1 MICRIRAVK
10 THADSM
16 SMHTDIERGK
26 MKYKTLEDF
35 DLIMENVYGLV
46 TIDMDGIVTY
56 INRQVC
62 NFCGIDYEWA
72 SSGRHVNEVFPFSKM
87 TETLRTKEPSN
98 MEFYHYNGITSASM
112 RHPLIK
118 DGEMV
123 GVIEYDVFYD
133 MEMVE
138 AFVNH
143 YIDLDE
149 EIKYYKEAARDYQ
162 QTKYSLDNI
171 VGKSVPMLNLKEKI
185 KIVANSNST
194 VLVTGETGTG
204 KELVAH
210 SIHDAS
216 KRRLRNFIKM
226 NAASLPESLA
236 ESELFGY
243 TEGAFTG
250 ARKGG
255 KKGKFEMAN
264 HGTLFIDEINAMP
277 LSLQPKLLRALQ
289 EGEIDRVGSAE
300 SIPVDVRI
308 IAATNKD
315 LKEMV
320 DRGEFREDLY
330 YRLNV
335 VELEVPPLRER
346 KEDIKELVDLFIEQQ
361 NNMLGK
367 QVTGIEDKAIETLK
381 KYDWPG
387 NVRELQNVIEK
398 TMNYAVG
405 NVIRDSELIFSMGSQ
420 TPTINKLKDYDSPIE
435 IAKRSAERELI
446 LETLDKVG
454 GNKSQAAKLLKI
466 SRPLLYQKMERL
478 GIKKE

>member
-1 MICRIRAVK
+1 
-10 THADSM
+10 
-16 SMHTDIERGK
+16 
-26 MKYKTLEDF
+26 MKFNSLEDY

-62 NFCGIDYEWA
+62 DFCGIDYEWA

-87 TETLRTKEPSN
+87 TDTLKTGEPSN

-118 DGEMV
+118 DGEMI

-138 AFVNH
+138 AFVNN

-149 EIKYYKEAARDYQ
+149 EIKYYKEAATNYQ
-162 QTKYSLDNI
+162 QTKYSIDNI
-171 VGKSVPMLNLKEKI
+171 VGKSVPMRNLKEKI
-185 KIVANSNST
+185 RIVANGNST
-194 VLVTGETGTG
+194 VLITGETGTG

-210 SIHDAS
+210 AIHNAS
-216 KRRLRNFIKM
+216 KRRLRNFIKI

-243 TEGAFTG
+243 VEGAFTG

-255 KKGKFEMAN
+255 KKGKFELAN

-277 LSLQPKLLRALQ
+277 LTLQPKLLRALQ
-289 EGEIDRVGSAE
+289 EGEIDRVGGTG

-320 DRGEFREDLY
+320 ARGEFREDLY

-346 KEDIKELVDLFIEQQ
+346 KEDIKELVDVFIEQQ
-361 NNMLGK
+361 NNLLGK
-367 QVTGIEDKAIETLK
+367 NVSGIEDKAIERLK

-387 NVRELQNVIEK
+387 NVRELQNIIEK
-398 TMNYAVG
+398 SLNYVEG
-405 NVIRDSELIFSMGSQ
+405 NTIKDADLSFSIGGQ
-420 TPTINKLKDYDSPIE
+420 TPSIEKLKHYESPIE
-435 IAKRSAERELI
+435 TAKRSAERELI

-454 GNKSQAAKLLKI
+454 GNRSQAAKLLKI
-466 SRPLLYQKMERL
+466 SRPLLYQKMDRL
-478 GIKKE
+478 GIKGE

>member
-1 MICRIRAVK
+1 
-10 THADSM
+10 M

-289 EGEIDRVGSAE
+289 EGEIDRV
-300 SIPVDVRI
+300 
-308 IAATNKD
+308 
-315 LKEMV
+315 
-320 DRGEFREDLY
+320 
-330 YRLNV
+330 
-335 VELEVPPLRER
+335 
-346 KEDIKELVDLFIEQQ
+346 
-361 NNMLGK
+361 
-367 QVTGIEDKAIETLK
+367 
-381 KYDWPG
+381 
-387 NVRELQNVIEK
+387 
-398 TMNYAVG
+398 
-405 NVIRDSELIFSMGSQ
+405 
-420 TPTINKLKDYDSPIE
+420 
-435 IAKRSAERELI
+435 
-446 LETLDKVG
+446 
-454 GNKSQAAKLLKI
+454 
-466 SRPLLYQKMERL
+466 
-478 GIKKE
+478 

>member
-1 MICRIRAVK
+1 
-10 THADSM
+10 M

>member
-1 MICRIRAVK
+1 
-10 THADSM
+10 M

-118 DGEMV
+118 DVEMV

-381 KYDWPG
+381 KYDWHG